1 MYNMTARTKGP
12 SVIERASHALNP
24 SDDSIK
30 VEKWYERK
38 GALVRKSLRSA
49 IQKSLRST
57 MKKSPSSTMN
67 KHSSNYLVDNRVCMK
82 TTHIGEGD
90 YGVLIGKKCYSN
102 SCKRERKRQ
111 TKLMNLCMKKQNT
124 INDPESDDYI
134 KLDEEISNNYA
145 EEIEKCTNDNCEKR
159 AAADFGPLMMTGGDK
174 RKTHRR
180 RRGKSRSY
188 KKRM

>member
-1 MYNMTARTKGP
+1 
-12 SVIERASHALNP
+12 
-24 SDDSIK
+24 
-30 VEKWYERK
+30 
-38 GALVRKSLRSA
+38 
-49 IQKSLRST
+49 
-57 MKKSPSSTMN
+57 MN

-188 KKRM
+188 KKRMQICSPYMEHIKKARRLYGVDTIAPSQELSVATGCSVDALQKIVSKGEGGFGSTWR